1 MIASMTLAIA
11 SVIASVLVHYEALR
25 LLSRVSQINFRNPRT
40 LMLVV
45 MFGVFVAHLIEIAV
59 YAGTYWVA
67 DAVADVGSFTGN
79 RAIDAMDYFYF
90 SAESFTSL
98 GMGDIYPLGDL
109 RLISGVEVL
118 NGLLLIAWSASFT
131 YLIMERFW
139 RLNGTTND
147 HKET

>member
-1 MIASMTLAIA
+1 MMATVALAIA
-11 SVIASVLVHYEALR
+11 SVIASVLIHYEALR
-25 LLSRVSQINFRNPRT
+25 LLSLVSRIQLLNPRT

-45 MFGVFVAHLIEIAV
+45 MFGVFVSHVIEIAI

-67 DAVADVGSFTGN
+67 DAVADVGRFSGS

-109 RLISGVEVL
+109 RLIAGVEVL

-147 HKET
+147 HN